1 MSLGKWILVLAVLAT
16 AVAIAATSVPAQP
29 LPSSFDLRNVGSK
42 NYVTSV
48 KSQSGGTC
56 WTHGVMAAME
66 GNLLMTG
73 NWAKAGESG
82 EPNLAEYHLDWWN
95 GFNQHYNADLNP
107 PTGNGLTVHEGG
119 DYMVT
124 SAYLSRGEGAVRD
137 QDGQSYSTAPA
148 RSLPSYHYY
157 YPRHIE
163 WYVAQSN
170 LSNIDLIKRKLMSEG
185 VIGTCMYYSSSL
197 MRSYGHYQPPTNSS
211 LPNHAVAIVGWDD
224 NRTNSNFPQPG
235 AWLCKNSWGS
245 SWGYSGYFWISY
257 YDKWC
262 GQHPQMGAVC
272 FQNVEPLRYDKIH
285 HHDYHGWRDTKQDAA
300 EAFNH
305 FQTASAMEMLEA
317 VSFFTAV
324 DGVDY
329 TVKIYDRFESGQLAG
344 ELYSQSGRF
353 AYTGFHTVDLVNPV
367 ALDANDSFYVYL
379 HLSQG
384 GQPFD
389 RTSDVPV
396 LLGSP
401 LDVLV
406 MSTAS
411 PGESFYLAGSTWK
424 DLTGVDSS
432 ANFCMKGLTR
442 MPPFTLIERVG
453 SPAIGGT
460 VTLKLTA
467 TEDAGLPYVAA
478 SSLGTGPIAIDTR
491 SLGLSFD
498 PLLLVSVLGQ
508 APTVF
513 KDYQG
518 TIGANRRA
526 TAAAAIPALPSL
538 VGITVYSAFVTLDPK
553 APSGVESISNTCGF
567 EITAR

>member
-1 MSLGKWILVLAVLAT
+1 MYRGRWLLGFAFPAT
-16 AVAIAATSVPAQP
+16 LVAIVAASAVAQP
-29 LPSSFDLRNVGSK
+29 LPSSFDLRNVGGK

-73 NWAKAGESG
+73 NWTRAGESG

-95 GFNQHYNADLNP
+95 GFNKHHNGDLNP

-119 DYMVT
+119 DYRVT
-124 SAYLSRGEGAVRD
+124 AAYLSRSEGAVRD
-137 QDGQSYSTAPA
+137 IDGQSYSTAPA
-148 RSLPSYHYY
+148 RTLPTYHYY

-163 WYVAQSN
+163 WYVAQPS
-170 LSNIDLIKRKLMSEG
+170 LSNIDLIKRQLMSEG
-185 VIGTCMYYSSSL
+185 VIGTCLCSSSSFL
-197 MRSYGHYQPPTNSS
+197 RSYGHYQPPTSTS

-224 NRTNSNFPQPG
+224 TRTNSNFPAPG

-257 YDKWC
+257 RDKWC

-272 FQNVEPLRYDKIH
+272 FRDVEPMRYAKVH

-305 FQTASAMEMLEA
+305 FQTSSTMEMLAA

-324 DGVDY
+324 DNVEY
-329 TVKIYDRFESGQLAG
+329 TVKIYDRFEGGQLAG
-344 ELYSQSGRF
+344 ELLSQTGHF
-353 AYTGFHTVDLVNPV
+353 DYTGFHTVDLDQPV
-367 ALDANDSFYVYL
+367 ALDASDSFYIYL
-379 HLSQG
+379 KLSQG

-389 RTSDVPV
+389 CTSDVPV

-401 LDVLV
+401 EDVLV
-406 MSTAS
+406 MSTAKA
-411 PGESFYLAGSTWK
+411 GESFYWSASTWK
-424 DLTGVDSS
+424 DLTGVDAS
-432 ANFCMKGLTR
+432 ANFCMKGLTHLA
-442 MPPFTLIERVG
+442 PFTLIEAAG
-453 SPAIGGT
+453 TPAIGT
-460 VTLKLTA
+460 AVTLKLTA
-467 TEDAGLPYVAA
+467 TEDAGLAYVAG
-478 SSLGTGPIAIDTR
+478 SSFGTGPIAIDTR
-491 SLGLSFD
+491 RLGLSFD
-498 PLLLVSVLGQ
+498 PLLWVSVSGQ
-508 APTVF
+508 MPAIF

-526 TAAAAIPALPSL
+526 TAAAAIPSLPSL
-538 VGITVYSAFVTLDPK
+538 VGITVYSAFVTLDSQ
-553 APSGVESISNTCGF
+553 APSGVKSISNTCGF
-567 EITAR
+567 RITAQ